1 MHAVTLSTCIRPCHQ
16 DYVIKIIDHVISKTS
31 QPILCLELVGARLYF
46 PAWRMMNTK
55 KEDLDAEKEETS
67 DLVDAVY
74 EYLMKKEYPKDCTA
88 TKKRQIRKKVEKFRI
103 EEGEFIYISNNG
115 KV

>member
-1 MHAVTLSTCIRPCHQ
+1 
-16 DYVIKIIDHVISKTS
+16 
-31 QPILCLELVGARLYF
+31 
-46 PAWRMMNTK
+46 MNTK

-88 TKKRQIRKKVEKFRI
+88 TKKRQIRKKVESKKENLSSFQIMGRYSI
-103 EEGEFIYISNNG
+103 YCQLAKAVAITISRFITSSSL
-115 KV
+115 

>member
-1 MHAVTLSTCIRPCHQ
+1 M
-16 DYVIKIIDHVISKTS
+16 ISKIS

-67 DLVDAVY
+67 DLVDACSLRIPD
-74 EYLMKKEYPKDCTA
+74 EKGIPRQKTA
-88 TKKRQIRKKVEKFRI
+88 QPQK
-103 EEGEFIYISNNG
+103 SNR
-115 KV
+115 